1 LGIQGEPVTNRDY
14 LVDGLHS
21 VLSGLWDGSDEM
33 AASEFRK
40 LVSWRIR
47 ALKAIVPTYRAG
59 TFPAPVLAEAEDHDF
74 LESAGEGMLLIEK
87 SFAAGDSEKTARL
100 VKELLTAL
108 SERRSGLVSK

>member
-1 LGIQGEPVTNRDY
+1 MTNRDY

-21 VLSGLWDGSDEM
+21 VLSGLWDGSDEI

-47 ALKAIVPTYRAG
+47 ALKSIVPTYRAG
-59 TFPAPVLAEAEDHDF
+59 TFPAPVLAEAEDHDL
-74 LESAGEGMLLIEK
+74 LESAGAGMQLIEK
-87 SFAAGDSEKTARL
+87 SFASGDSDQTARL